1 LIRVLNLFFVSSDQI
16 LEPGTH
22 GSGSMMVCSCHLIRL
37 LNPFF
42 VSSDQVLEPGKGY
55 RFNDGLFRDWQP
67 GTHGS
72 GSMMVCSGTIDQ
84 AFESFLCLQ

>member
-1 LIRVLNLFFVSSDQI
+1 
-16 LEPGTH
+16 
-22 GSGSMMVCSCHLIRL
+22 

-42 VSSDQVLEPGKGY
+42 ASSDQVLEPGKGY

-72 GSMMVCSGTIDQ
+72 GSMIFFDLKLYFTELLLTQ
-84 AFESFLCLQ
+84 F